1 MNLLYELA
9 ENSVDMLD
17 ELARRISELRERA
30 HSSMSRIEGC
40 ACDEDAERY
49 SYQVAEC
56 VGEAAYTC
64 KDFWNAVCEMCE
76 YAGVDKEKEA

>member
-9 ENSVDMLD
+9 ENDVNMLD
-17 ELARRISELRERA
+17 ELVRRLSKLQERA

-40 ACDEDAERY
+40 ACDEDTERH
-49 SYQVAEC
+49 SYQIAEC

-76 YAGVDKEKEA
+76 YVGVDAEEEK